1 MCLFFF
7 LVCDCYSSPGTV
19 DDALMDGVK
28 QFLGF
33 ESNKKNL
40 VDPLV
45 EINFAGKSVHI
56 FWFKASLLFIYS
68 DTGSLLYNFIILM
81 VL

>member
-1 MCLFFF
+1 MLFVSF
-7 LVCDCYSSPGTV
+7 LFVTLIRLSPPGTV

-33 ESNKKNL
+33 ESNRKNL

-45 EINFAGKSVHI
+45 EINFAGKSVCS
-56 FWFKASLLFIYS
+56 FRFKASLLFTYS
-68 DTGSLLYNFIILM
+68 DN
-81 VL
+81 